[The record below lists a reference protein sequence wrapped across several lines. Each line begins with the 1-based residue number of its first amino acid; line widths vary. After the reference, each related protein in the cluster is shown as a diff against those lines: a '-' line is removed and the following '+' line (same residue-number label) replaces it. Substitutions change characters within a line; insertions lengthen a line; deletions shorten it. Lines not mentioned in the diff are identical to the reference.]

1 MNVLNLVNFS
11 LFPALVLQADVP
23 GSFKDTFNFLQG
35 NGVYEEGMMHFLKA
49 MKDTIWQH
57 YDVFLADAQALC
69 AILMLIYFA
78 SICYGMISGDKKL
91 EVMPLLR
98 PFGLVMV
105 ILWWPAF
112 TKVIAYPGEL
122 VENRTEQLFDGSQ
135 THINDLRMQRAK
147 LMVDVADE
155 LFKLQASTE
164 IAKSEADTW
173 YENAWESV
181 KSSVKE
187 GFSQVWNPV
196 VEMRNRLQVGLQ
208 LLASSLLETMAIWI
222 LRISVYLI
230 FIVQIIFSTVLIILG
245 PFSVAVSI
253 LPAFRQSF
261 TEWIAR
267 FVSVSLY
274 SGIAY
279 LVMYVASLFQ
289 EYALQAEIL
298 RYTELL
304 SKSVESIEKLSW
316 FAANGV
322 LSFGIVIITF
332 IIGAVTMF
340 TVPSISTWI
349 VTTSGVSSAASA
361 MGSGATKISSVATSA
376 IGGV

>member
-1 MNVLNLVNFS
+1 MSLMNFLNLPP
-11 LFPALVLQADVP
+11 LLQVDVP

-35 NGVYEEGMMHFLKA
+35 NGVYEEGMMHFLKG
-49 MKDTIWQH
+49 MKDTIWTH

-78 SICYGMISGDKKL
+78 IICYGMISGDKKL
-91 EVMPLLR
+91 GVMPLLR

-112 TKVIAYPGEL
+112 TKVIAYPGAL

-135 THINDLRMQRAK
+135 SHINDLRMQRAK
-147 LMVDVADE
+147 LMVDVSDE

-222 LRISVYLI
+222 LRISVYVI
-230 FIVQIIFSTVLIILG
+230 FIVQIIFSTILIILG

-289 EYALQAEIL
+289 QYALEAEIL
-298 RYTELL
+298 RYSELL
-304 SKSVESIEKLSW
+304 SGEGESIEKLSW

-322 LSFGIVIITF
+322 LSFGMVIITF
-332 IIGAVTMF
+332 IIGAITMF

-349 VTTSGVSSAASA
+349 VSTSGVSSAASA
-361 MGSGATKISSVATSA
+361 MGSGATRISSMATSA
-376 IGGV
+376 VGGM

>member
-1 MNVLNLVNFS
+1 MSLLNFS
-11 LFPALVLQADVP
+11 KLVPILQVEVP

-35 NGVYEEGMMHFLKA
+35 NGVYEEGMMHFLKG
-49 MKDTIWQH
+49 MKETIWTH

-78 SICYGMISGDKKL
+78 IICYGMISGDKKL

-112 TKVIAYPGEL
+112 TKVIAYPGAL

-135 THINDLRMQRAK
+135 SHINDLRMQRAK
-147 LMVDVADE
+147 LMVDVSDA

-208 LLASSLLETMAIWI
+208 LLASSLLETIAIWI
-222 LRISVYLI
+222 LRISVYVI
-230 FIVQIIFSTVLIILG
+230 FIVQIIFSTILIILG
-245 PFSVAVSI
+245 PFSVAASI

-261 TEWIAR
+261 SEWIAR

-289 EYALQAEIL
+289 QYALEAEIL
-298 RYTELL
+298 RYSELL
-304 SKSVESIEKLSW
+304 SGEGESIEKLSW

-322 LSFGIVIITF
+322 LSFGMVIITF
-332 IIGAVTMF
+332 IIGAITMF

-349 VTTSGVSSAASA
+349 VSTSGVSSAASA
-361 MGSGATKISSVATSA
+361 MGSGATRISSMATSA
-376 IGGV
+376 VGGI

>member
-1 MNVLNLVNFS
+1 MSLLNFS
-11 LFPALVLQADVP
+11 KLVPILQVEVP

-35 NGVYEEGMMHFLKA
+35 NGVYEEGMMHFLKG
-49 MKDTIWQH
+49 MKETIWTH

-78 SICYGMISGDKKL
+78 IICYGMISGDKKL

-112 TKVIAYPGEL
+112 TKVIAYPGAL

-135 THINDLRMQRAK
+135 SHINDLRMQRAK
-147 LMVDVADE
+147 LMVDVSDA

-222 LRISVYLI
+222 LRISVYVI
-230 FIVQIIFSTVLIILG
+230 FIVQIIFSTILIILG
-245 PFSVAVSI
+245 PFSVAASI

-289 EYALQAEIL
+289 QYALEAEIL
-298 RYTELL
+298 RYSELL
-304 SKSVESIEKLSW
+304 SGEGESIEKLSW

-322 LSFGIVIITF
+322 LSFGMVIITF
-332 IIGAVTMF
+332 IIGAITMF

-349 VTTSGVSSAASA
+349 VSTSGVSSAASA
-361 MGSGATKISSVATSA
+361 MGSGATRISSMATSA
-376 IGGV
+376 VGGM

>member
-1 MNVLNLVNFS
+1 MKRYFTL
-11 LFPALVLQADVP
+11 ALIQPILQASGVTD
-23 GSFKDTFNFLQG
+23 SFKDTFNFLQG
-35 NGVYEEGMMHFLKA
+35 NGVYEEGTMHFLRN
-49 MKDTIWQH
+49 MKDTIWTH
-57 YDVFLADAQALC
+57 YDVFLVDAQAMC
-69 AILMLIYFA
+69 AIFMLIFFA
-78 SICYGMISGDKKL
+78 SRSYGMISGDKKL

-112 TKVIAYPGEL
+112 TKVLAFPGEL
-122 VENRTEQLFDGSQ
+122 IENRTEALFDGSQ
-135 THINDLRMQRAK
+135 AEINNLRLERAK

-155 LFKLQASTE
+155 LFKLQASSE
-164 IAKSEADTW
+164 VAKTEADTW

-187 GFSQVWNPV
+187 GFAEVWNPV

-208 LLASSLLETMAIWI
+208 LLASSLLETLAVWL
-222 LRISVYLI
+222 LRISVYVI
-230 FIVQIIFSTVLIILG
+230 FIVQIIFSTILIILG
-245 PFSVAVSI
+245 PFSVAASI
-253 LPAFRQSF
+253 LPWFQRSF

-267 FVSVSLY
+267 FISVSLY

-289 EYALQAEIL
+289 HYALQAEIQ

-304 SKSVESIEKLSW
+304 KNDGESIQKLSW
-316 FAANGV
+316 FASNGV
-322 LSFGIVIITF
+322 LSFGMVIIVF
-332 IIGAVTMF
+332 IIGALTMF

-349 VTTSGVSSAASA
+349 VSTSGVSSAASA
-361 MGSGATKISSVATSA
+361 MGSGASKMTSMATA
-376 IGGV
+376 AVGGV

>member
-1 MNVLNLVNFS
+1 M
-11 LFPALVLQADVP
+11 
-23 GSFKDTFNFLQG
+23 
-35 NGVYEEGMMHFLKA
+35 
-49 MKDTIWQH
+49 
-57 YDVFLADAQALC
+57 
-69 AILMLIYFA
+69 
-78 SICYGMISGDKKL
+78 
-91 EVMPLLR
+91 
-98 PFGLVMV
+98 
-105 ILWWPAF
+105 
-112 TKVIAYPGEL
+112 
-122 VENRTEQLFDGSQ
+122 
-135 THINDLRMQRAK
+135 
-147 LMVDVADE
+147 ADE

-304 SKSVESIEKLSW
+304 SKSGENIEKLSW

-349 VTTSGVSSAASA
+349 VRPPE
-361 MGSGATKISSVATSA
+361 
-376 IGGV
+376 

>member
-1 MNVLNLVNFS
+1 MSLLNFS
-11 LFPALVLQADVP
+11 RLVPILQVEVP

-35 NGVYEEGMMHFLKA
+35 NGVYEEGMMHFLKG
-49 MKDTIWQH
+49 MKETIWTH

-78 SICYGMISGDKKL
+78 IICYGMISGDKKL

-112 TKVIAYPGEL
+112 TKVIAYPGAL

-135 THINDLRMQRAK
+135 SHINDLRMQRAK
-147 LMVDVADE
+147 LMVDVSDA

-222 LRISVYLI
+222 LRISVYVI
-230 FIVQIIFSTVLIILG
+230 FIVQIIFSTILIILG
-245 PFSVAVSI
+245 PFSVAASI

-289 EYALQAEIL
+289 QYALEAEIL
-298 RYTELL
+298 RYSELL
-304 SKSVESIEKLSW
+304 SAEGESIEKLSW

-322 LSFGIVIITF
+322 LSFGMVIITF
-332 IIGAVTMF
+332 IIGAITMF

-361 MGSGATKISSVATSA
+361 MGSGATRISSMATSA
-376 IGGV
+376 VGGI